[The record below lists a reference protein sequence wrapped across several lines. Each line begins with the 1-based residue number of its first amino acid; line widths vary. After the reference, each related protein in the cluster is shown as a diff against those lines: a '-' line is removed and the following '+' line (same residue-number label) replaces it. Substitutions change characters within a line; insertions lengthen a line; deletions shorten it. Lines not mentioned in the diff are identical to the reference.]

1 MSQANPGV
9 AGEWRPRLGL
19 RKGMGRAF
27 VGLCVASVVVGVGML
42 AALVIDVSIDGAAR
56 LFAAPELSS
65 SARYFAMAMGV
76 SFLLAFVFRALAA
89 RGQLPEMSLRPGWS
103 RGNAAGGAG
112 WWLLVPLW
120 GPPTLLLVTAPRVLS
135 RFPLIFM
142 ALIISAW
149 FVYLFLDQAFL
160 TSFASRF
167 PDRAGIYA
175 PLVGTLYM
183 MVITA
188 AVAFPLG
195 VGAAIYL
202 EEYARRNW
210 FARLIQINI
219 ANLAGVPSIVYGLLG
234 LQLFVRTLE
243 LDRSVLAGALTMA
256 LLVMPIIIVSA
267 QESLRAVPPSMR
279 EGAYALGATRW
290 QMVWHSVLPFAFGG
304 TLTGTILALSRAI
317 GETAPILVI
326 GGLTFVAFVPTS
338 PTDSFTILPIQIF
351 NWVSRPQADFQVIA
365 AAGILVLLLLLL
377 LLNGT
382 AIILRQ
388 RTRVR
393 W

>member
-1 MSQANPGV
+1 MATTI
-9 AGEWRPRLGL
+9 AL
-19 RKGMGRAF
+19 R
-27 VGLCVASVVVGVGML
+27 
-42 AALVIDVSIDGAAR
+42 I
-56 LFAAPELSS
+56 P
-65 SARYFAMAMGV
+65 
-76 SFLLAFVFRALAA
+76 RALG
-89 RGQLPEMSLRPGWS
+89 RLPWIVLAM
-103 RGNAAGGAG
+103 
-112 WWLLVPLW
+112 
-120 GPPTLLLVTAPRVLS
+120 LLLTWA
-135 RFPLIFM
+135 
-142 ALIISAW
+142 
-149 FVYLFLDQAFL
+149 VYLFLDQAFL
-160 TSFASRF
+160 TSFASRI

-175 PLVGTLYM
+175 PLIGTLYM

-202 EEYARRNW
+202 EEYARQNW
-210 FARLIQINI
+210 FAKMIQINI

-234 LQLFVRTLE
+234 LQLFVRAME

-256 LLVMPIIIVSA
+256 LLVMPIIIVSS
-267 QESLRAVPPSMR
+267 QEALRAVPPSMR

-290 QMVWHSVLPFAFGG
+290 QVVWSSVLPFAFGG

-326 GGLTFVAFVPTS
+326 GGLTFIAFLPQS

-351 NWVSRPQADFQVIA
+351 NWVSRPQEDFQLIA
-365 AAGILVLLLLLL
+365 AAGIILLLLVLLLM
-377 LLNGT
+377 NSA